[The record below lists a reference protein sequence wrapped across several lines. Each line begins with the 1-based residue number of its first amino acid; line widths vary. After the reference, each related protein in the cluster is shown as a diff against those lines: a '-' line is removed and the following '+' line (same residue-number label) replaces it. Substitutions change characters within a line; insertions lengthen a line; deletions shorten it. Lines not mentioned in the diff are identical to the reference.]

1 MKIKWTVPALLLLIV
16 LTATHCSK
24 SGSGGNPA
32 VITPPASIVGLAYYV
47 SGTSG
52 ADVNTGL
59 SAVNPLKSLTI
70 GYNKLNAGDTLYI
83 MNGNYVTTTSP
94 ILNITKSGTADK
106 YIAIKAYPG
115 HSPKFFAFGDIW
127 NAVVINGSYIVFEG
141 IDLRGENGNLTPEGA
156 LAAYNTALSS
166 GVSTAVNARYN
177 TNGISIG
184 GPGTESKRP
193 HHVVIRNC
201 KVHDFPGGGISSIQ
215 ADYTT
220 IEGNLVYNNAW
231 YMMYAGSGIS
241 IYSPFNSDAPDINK
255 YKNIV
260 HNNICSNNKTTIPW
274 ISINPRRISDGNGI
288 IIDINQYPY
297 NQPTM
302 TNMRYTGR
310 TLVENNVSY
319 NNGGSGIHAYRA
331 DHVDIINNTA
341 YGNGA
346 VVGYADIF
354 AGSSTDV
361 KIVNNI
367 MYARLGG
374 KCNSNPSS
382 GTTVTYD
389 YNIYFNG
396 TVDVQGVHDKIV
408 NPSFVSPGADPLLAN
423 FSLNAGSP
431 AIDAGTQTIF
441 SKKDI
446 KDVSRPKGAG
456 VDCGAYEF

>member
-1 MKIKWTVPALLLLIV
+1 MKIKWTVPALLSLIV

-32 VITPPASIVGLAYYV
+32 VITPPASTVGLAYYV

-59 SAVNPLKSLTI
+59 SVVNPLKSLTI

-94 ILNITKSGTADK
+94 ILNITKSGTADS
-106 YIAIKAYPG
+106 YIVIRAYPG
-115 HSPKFFAFGDIW
+115 HAPKFFAFGDIW

-141 IDLRGENGNLTPEGA
+141 IDMRGENANLTPEGA
-156 LAAYNTALSS
+156 LAAYNTALSN

-184 GPGTESKRP
+184 GPGAESKRP

-260 HNNICSNNKTTIPW
+260 RNNICSNNKTTIPW
-274 ISINPRRISDGNGI
+274 ISINPRRLSDGNGI

-297 NQPTM
+297 NQPTV

-319 NNGGSGIHAYRA
+319 NNGGSGIHAFKA
-331 DHVDIINNTA
+331 DHVDIVNNTA
-341 YGNGA
+341 YRNGT
-346 VVGYADIF
+346 VVGYPDIY

-361 KIVNNI
+361 KIINNI
-367 MYARLGG
+367 MYARTGG
-374 KCNSNPSS
+374 NCNAAPSP
-382 GTTVTYD
+382 GTSVIYN

-396 TVDVQGVHDKIV
+396 EVPTQGPNDKIV
-408 NPSFVSPGADPLLAN
+408 NPSFVNATIDPLTAN
-423 FSLNAGSP
+423 FRLSAGSP
-431 AIDAGTQTIF
+431 AIDAGSQTVF
-441 SKKDI
+441 SLKDI
-446 KDVSRPKGAG
+446 LGVLRPKGGG